1 MGGEDEERG
10 VERVK
15 DIESCNDIDGA
26 DDYRRPLVGAEL
38 PSSALVSPFTSRHFQ
53 LLFAL

>member
-26 DDYRRPLVGAEL
+26 DDYRRSLVGAEL

-53 LLFAL
+53 VLFAL